1 MKPRTVLSMEQA
13 LSLSY
18 GTLRFVQLGWRVIR
32 LESAPAEGQATP
44 GDPNRYVGNLV
55 AEPDRR
61 SYFIAPNV
69 GKEAIALDLKS
80 EEGRH
85 TLRRIVR
92 ELPVDLF
99 CCNTLPKRYEQLGI
113 DYKTLS
119 AENPDLIW
127 AGISA
132 LGPEEPDTPG
142 YDPALQGMLGYMALT
157 GQPDGPPTLCGVPFV
172 DLKAGDEVF
181 AQTMLALAEQAEGAQ
196 ESRGK
201 RIDISMAQG
210 AVSWLQTTLPLLD
223 LGASGAAVRR
233 SGNEHREFVPVN
245 VYPTADGH
253 IYLAVGN
260 DVQWTRLTALPDFAC
275 LASETRS
282 TNAGRKEERRAI
294 HAEITEITG
303 RRTTDDLFAE
313 LKKAGLPATP
323 VNEIDQVASLPFIE
337 PKLGRTELP
346 DGTQVRL
353 PPPAVGTHSGPYP
366 LAPRYGADTVRI
378 LRDVGMGEE
387 EIEGLRARRIIYGAD
402 QEV

>member
-1 MKPRTVLSMEQA
+1 MEQA

-18 GTLRFVQLGWRVIR
+18 GTQRFVQLGWRVIR
-32 LESAPAEGQATP
+32 MESAPAEGQATP

-80 EEGRH
+80 EAGRR

-99 CCNTLPKRYEQLGI
+99 CCNTLPKRYEPLGI

-119 AENPDLIW
+119 AENPSLIW

-132 LGPEEPDTPG
+132 LGPEEPEAPG
-142 YDPALQGMLGYMALT
+142 YDPALQGMLGYMSLT

-172 DLKAGDEVF
+172 DLKAGDELF
-181 AQTMLALAEQAEGAQ
+181 AQTMLALAEQAEGGQ
-196 ESRGK
+196 EPRGK

-245 VYPTADGH
+245 VYPTTDGH

-260 DVQWTRLTALPDFAC
+260 DVQWKRLTALPDFAC
-275 LASETRS
+275 LASSSRS

-294 HAEITEITG
+294 HVEIAEITG
-303 RRTTDDLFAE
+303 RRTTADLYGE
-313 LKKAGLPATP
+313 LKNAGLPATP

-353 PPPAVGTHSGPYP
+353 PPPAVGTHAAPYT

-378 LRDVGMGEE
+378 LLEVGMGEG
-387 EIEGLRARRIIYGAD
+387 EIEGLQARGIIYNAELESD
-402 QEV
+402 

>member
-1 MKPRTVLSMEQA
+1 MEQA

-18 GTLRFVQLGWRVIR
+18 GTQRFVQLGWRVIR

-80 EEGRH
+80 EEGRR

-99 CCNTLPKRYEQLGI
+99 CCNTLPKRYEPLGI
-113 DYKTLS
+113 DYETLS

-132 LGPEEPDTPG
+132 LGPEEPGAPG

-181 AQTMLALAEQAEGAQ
+181 AQTMLALAEQAEEGQ
-196 ESRGK
+196 EPNKEPRRGK
-201 RIDISMAQG
+201 RIDVSMAQG

-223 LGASGAAVRR
+223 LGASSAAVRR

-260 DVQWTRLTALPDFAC
+260 DVQWRRLTALPDFAC
-275 LASETRS
+275 LASEARS
-282 TNAGRKEERRAI
+282 TNAGRKADRRAL
-294 HAEITEITG
+294 HAEIAEITR
-303 RRTTDDLFAE
+303 RRTTDDLSAE
-313 LKKAGLPATP
+313 LRKAGLPATA
-323 VNEIDQVASLPFIE
+323 VNAIDQVASLPFIE

-353 PPPAVGTHSGPYP
+353 PPPAVGTHAAPYK
-366 LAPRYGADTVRI
+366 LSPRYGADTVRI
-378 LRDVGMGEE
+378 LREVGMEE
-387 EIEGLRARRIIYGAD
+387 KEIEKLREKKVVYSP
-402 QEV
+402 EP